1 MHTCGNKRRPDSST
15 NAQNCSESPCSNP
28 AQTWG
33 WTFLITS
40 QKPEK
45 KDQDRYFFSLIMRK
59 NDTQEAFQTFLQYRL
74 SFKSGQREMNAEDSG
89 SATKTDV
96 PLKKIHN

>member
-1 MHTCGNKRRPDSST
+1 
-15 NAQNCSESPCSNP
+15 
-28 AQTWG
+28 
-33 WTFLITS
+33 
-40 QKPEK
+40 
-45 KDQDRYFFSLIMRK
+45 MRK

-96 PLKKIHN
+96 SLNKIHN